1 MSWVSQ
7 AVGTEMNGVGSCCLG
22 LNILL
27 TQPGTDHVANGKA
40 DAGARLV
47 AAVKAT
53 NVAKI

>member
-1 MSWVSQ
+1 
-7 AVGTEMNGVGSCCLG
+7 MNGVGSCCLG